1 MASRY
6 GAFWSAKTRNKRTLP
21 APMGAAMA
29 SLTVVIDK
37 HGGFE

>member
-6 GAFWSAKTRNKRTLP
+6 GAFWSAKTRNTLP
-21 APMGAAMA
+21 ALMGTATA